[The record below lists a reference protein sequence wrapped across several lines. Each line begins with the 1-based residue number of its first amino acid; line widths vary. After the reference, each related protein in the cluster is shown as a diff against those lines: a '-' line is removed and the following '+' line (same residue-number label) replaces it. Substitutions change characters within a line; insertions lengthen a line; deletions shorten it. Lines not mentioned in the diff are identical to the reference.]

1 MAAVPQHEQHGA
13 APGLNDG
20 ELTEKQKR
28 FITANNLTDLNAS
41 AAALRPAASG
51 ETSGGNS

>member
-1 MAAVPQHEQHGA
+1 VAAVPQHEQHGA